1 MKKFLKVFLI
11 GFAYLSFC
19 YSTIVFAYDFGD
31 FRSITLTK
39 EAWAAFGD
47 LDLEKVLAYT
57 NKCIEIYG
65 EEAKKMQAALVDYP
79 EGSRDEIAAYWA
91 LNDVATCLFIQGE
104 TYRRVNMFAEAKAS
118 YQKLIDEYTYGQSWD
133 AKGWFWKPAEAAR
146 AKIKMLETGSTIDFG
161 DYKSETLIKKAWEAL
176 TDQDLETVVAYVD
189 KCIEIYGR
197 TAMEMQENLTG
208 YPSESKERIFS
219 YFALNDVGT
228 CLFIKGKAYQDAGEI
243 EEAKKVY
250 QELIDEFFYAQAWDT
265 QGWFWKPAEAAKDEL
280 EKMEK

>member
-133 AKGWFWKPAEAAR
+133 SKGWFWKPAEAAR
-146 AKIKMLETGSTIDFG
+146 AKIKMFETGSTIDFG